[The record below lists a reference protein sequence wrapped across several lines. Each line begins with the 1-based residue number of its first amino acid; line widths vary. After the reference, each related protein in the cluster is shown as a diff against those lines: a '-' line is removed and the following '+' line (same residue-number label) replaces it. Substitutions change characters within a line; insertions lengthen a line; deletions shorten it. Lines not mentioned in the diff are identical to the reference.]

1 MNIPTVNQ
9 ASDHILGL
17 ITTCDKHDASA
28 ISTLAEA
35 YRTLNLFSKPISLPC
50 PPDCC
55 GETGEP
61 KPLRDLI
68 LDYAKTHDPESVA
81 QPEKITQEET
91 PAEAETKARRTRRT
105 KEQIAADK
113 AAAEAPVS
121 RSALDEPAENPET
134 TPETPELPA
143 EEETAASDESQD
155 IPALRAEIGKVF
167 AERKIEPGFK
177 ACLASFLKA
186 HDSETVVKL
195 SDAHIPAL
203 LKALK
208 DFQP

>member
-17 ITTCDKHDASA
+17 ITTCDKHDANA

-35 YRTLNLFSKPISLPC
+35 YRTLNIFSKPI
-50 PPDCC
+50 
-55 GETGEP
+55 
-61 KPLRDLI
+61 I
-68 LDYAKTHDPESVA
+68 LDCKPACQADYADPGTPAIAPRTPVEQTEDA
-81 QPEKITQEET
+81 ATEET
-91 PAEAETKARRTRRT
+91 PAATEETPAETKARRTRRT

-113 AAAEAPVS
+113 AAQEAPVS
-121 RSALDEPAENPET
+121 GSTPEEPAENPET

-143 EEETAASDESQD
+143 EEEPAASDEPQD
-155 IPALRAEIGKVF
+155 IPALRAEIGQVF
-167 AERKIEPGFK
+167 AARKIEPGFK

-195 SDAHIPAL
+195 ADAHIPAL

-208 DFQP
+208 DFKP